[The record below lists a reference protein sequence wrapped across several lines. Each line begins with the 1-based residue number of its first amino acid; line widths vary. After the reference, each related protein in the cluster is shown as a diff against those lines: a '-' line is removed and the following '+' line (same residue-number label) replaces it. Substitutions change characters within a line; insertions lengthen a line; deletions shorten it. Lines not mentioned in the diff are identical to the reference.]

1 MSMHK
6 TSTFFPWHLMANI
19 LRVQLTKACLLG
31 QASSFGHYKRV
42 WRSWAPQKCR
52 FFIRLVAHN
61 RCWTA
66 DRLAKRGLNH
76 PTRCPLC
83 DQEPKSINHL
93 LASCVFT
100 RVFWYN
106 LLRKLGLHSLAPQ
119 PAATSFLDWWERT
132 SAVVTGMTKRGLNSR
147 ITLGAW
153 MIWKHR
159 NRVVLDGISPNLTL
173 LLELVVEEMQ
183 KWQIAGAK
191 GLSFL
196 AAPPT
201 A

>member
-1 MSMHK
+1 MPPIQRK
-6 TSTFFPWHLMANI
+6 GFNT
-19 LRVQLTKACLLG
+19 
-31 QASSFGHYKRV
+31 
-42 WRSWAPQKCR
+42 
-52 FFIRLVAHN
+52 LV
-61 RCWTA
+61 
-66 DRLAKRGLNH
+66 
-76 PTRCPLC
+76 
-83 DQEPKSINHL
+83 
-93 LASCVFT
+93 
-100 RVFWYN
+100 
-106 LLRKLGLHSLAPQ
+106 SL
-119 PAATSFLDWWERT
+119 
-132 SAVVTGMTKRGLNSR
+132 V
-147 ITLGAW
+147 AW